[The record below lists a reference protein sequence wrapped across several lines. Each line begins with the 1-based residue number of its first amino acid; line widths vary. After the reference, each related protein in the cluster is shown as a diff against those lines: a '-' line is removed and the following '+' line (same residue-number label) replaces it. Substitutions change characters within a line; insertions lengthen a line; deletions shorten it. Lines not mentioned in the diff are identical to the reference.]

1 MGFRIRRPRPRWT
14 NWSKCRTGA
23 VQLNHLQFF
32 IQIRLPELSADAD
45 SRIDANDVNGP
56 AKFGDVLPEQIDALT
71 RGEICC
77 HVNDIG
83 ARGPKFLGRLR
94 QSFSRGADDRIAI
107 AGKQYNTPNAS
118 VGMAQK
124 SMAAMASR

>member
-1 MGFRIRRPRPRWT
+1 
-14 NWSKCRTGA
+14 
-23 VQLNHLQFF
+23 VQFNSIIFNFF
-32 IQIRLPELSADAD
+32 IKIRLPELSADAD
-45 SRIDANDVNGP
+45 SVIDANDVNGP

-107 AGKQYNTPNAS
+107 TGKQYNTLHVN
-118 VGMAQK
+118 VGTVEK
-124 SMAAMASR
+124 SMAAIASR